1 MPDDPAP
8 GPGATQKTPPGNTRP
23 ERGHARIDRL
33 FVLAATLLVLCGL
46 GYAGYLALTVN
57 TATDAVDAE
66 MSDHGVFATV
76 LGIVLSVGL
85 GILLTTIFVRG
96 RRREVAEQEE
106 ERQTSRP
113 PRPEWFK
120 DG

>member
-8 GPGATQKTPPGNTRP
+8 GPGATQKTPPGTTQP
-23 ERGHARIDRL
+23 ERGHARIDRF

-46 GYAGYLALTVN
+46 GYAGYLAMTVN
-57 TATDAVDAE
+57 TATDAVDAR

-96 RRREVAEQEE
+96 RRREVTEQQ

>member
-1 MPDDPAP
+1 MPDHPAADPA
-8 GPGATQKTPPGNTRP
+8 ATDKTPPGDTRP

-57 TATDAVDAE
+57 TTTDAVDAE

-85 GILLTTIFVRG
+85 GIVLTTIFVRG
-96 RRREVAEQEE
+96 RRREVAEQDA
-106 ERQTSRP
+106 RQISRP